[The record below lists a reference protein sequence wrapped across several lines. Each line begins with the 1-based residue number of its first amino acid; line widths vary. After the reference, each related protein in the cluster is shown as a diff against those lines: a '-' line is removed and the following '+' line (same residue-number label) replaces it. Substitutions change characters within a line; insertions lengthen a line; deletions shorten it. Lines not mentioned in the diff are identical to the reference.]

1 MKYFNCFVKY
11 RGRNKHS
18 MFIQI
23 PENVM
28 NSSSPTVIEDKIRKE
43 IAEEHGWESDFARIT
58 QITILGYYESTF

>member
-11 RGRNKHS
+11 KGRSKHS

-58 QITILGYYESTF
+58 QITVLGYYESIF

>member
-1 MKYFNCFVKY
+1 
-11 RGRNKHS
+11 

-43 IAEEHGWESDFARIT
+43 IAEEHGWDSDFARIT
-58 QITILGYYESTF
+58 QITVLGYYESTF

>member
-11 RGRNKHS
+11 RGTNKYS

-28 NSSSPTVIEDKIRKE
+28 NSSSQTVIEDKIRKE
-43 IAEEHGWESDFARIT
+43 ISAEHDWNSDFARIT
-58 QITILGYYESTF
+58 HITVLGYYESTF